1 MIQIL
6 NNQYPIGWEWIAN
19 IPLSQMKFFY
29 DLMAT
34 VTDNTDIYSSLQCE
48 RMESYPYLITKILC
62 VDRIKLA
69 QFLNDDQYFDYNVDE
84 LDMVLYGATIIQEQE
99 KYKPLIM
106 QKFQHY
112 KDNFDEE
119 EHAEEID
126 YYLNFLEEPETLYT
140 FTENIIS
147 LFKSF
152 IK

>member
-34 VTDNTDIYSSLQCE
+34 VTDNTDISSSLQCE

-69 QFLNDDQYFDYNVDE
+69 QFLNDDQGYEGGVQYHIKWILATNVLHCTD
-84 LDMVLYGATIIQEQE
+84 
-99 KYKPLIM
+99 
-106 QKFQHY
+106 
-112 KDNFDEE
+112 FDEYM
-119 EHAEEID
+119 ANIKEI
-126 YYLNFLEEPETLYT
+126 EK
-140 FTENIIS
+140 
-147 LFKSF
+147 LFKIDSQSL
-152 IK
+152 